1 MTVSNCPEH
10 GNLVLELARGRLD
23 DRRAME
29 AEAVCRNCAVCAQW
43 WGDTFGDEG
52 VAELDSAVAEVF
64 QSFVPP
70 KHRRFGWLA
79 AAAAAVLAV
88 GLGTTTLLWH
98 DAEIAPSGPASASTT
113 GAALSTWDFE
123 GGGLE
128 VTEMAAADPAAPG
141 DHARGEAPVFTSGL
155 ETGDLSSWS
164 SHS

>member
-29 AEAVCRNCAVCAQW
+29 AEAVRRDCAVCAQW

-98 DAEIAPSGPASASTT
+98 DAEIPPSGPASASTT
-113 GAALSTWDFE
+113 GAVLSTSGFE
-123 GGGLE
+123 GGE
-128 VTEMAAADPAAPG
+128 IDTAATMSADTQVPP
-141 DHARGEAPVFTSGL
+141 DQDRGEAAVFTSGL